1 MKGGD
6 RKMQQNE
13 SRRFWLSW
21 VGANALAE
29 MIGLGVAGVVGIRVF
44 VSQPATLWQALLSA
58 APAILSGAF
67 EGLVVGWAQW
77 SVLRR
82 ALPGVRARSWIGAT
96 IVGAVVAWCLG
107 MLPSTVMS
115 LTPQPAAAQAGPS
128 PFEGP
133 LVYPLA
139 MGMGAFL
146 GVVLGLP
153 QWVVLRR
160 WVPRGWRWIAA
171 NSAAWALG
179 MPIIFLVAGGMPS
192 SPPIAAIVAIALATL
207 ALAGAV
213 VGAVHGAV
221 LVRMLREI
229 SFEKLPA

>member
-1 MKGGD
+1 MNT
-6 RKMQQNE
+6 RAQ
-13 SRRFWLSW
+13 RRGFWLRW

-29 MIGLGVAGVVGIRVF
+29 MIGLGVAGIVGAKVF
-44 VSQPATLWQALLSA
+44 AAEPATLGQALASVV
-58 APAILSGAF
+58 PAILTGIL

-82 ALPGVRARSWIGAT
+82 RLPDLRARSWISATALGAF
-96 IVGAVVAWCLG
+96 VAWCLG
-107 MLPSTVMS
+107 MLPSTIMS

-128 PFEGP
+128 PFDGP

-139 MGMGAFL
+139 MAMGAVL
-146 GVVLGLP
+146 GVVLGVP
-153 QWVVLRR
+153 QWAVLRR
-160 WVPRGWRWIAA
+160 WAPRGWRWIAA

-179 MPIIFLVAGGMPS
+179 MPIIFMVAGGVPPS
-192 SPPIAAIVAIALATL
+192 LPVAAIAVIVLATL

-221 LVRMLREI
+221 LVRMLNDRD
-229 SFEKLPA
+229 

>member
-1 MKGGD
+1 MERD
-6 RKMQQNE
+6 DA
-13 SRRFWLSW
+13 RRFWLRW

-29 MIGLGVAGVVGIRVF
+29 MIGLGVAGVVGVQVF
-44 VSQPATLWQALLSA
+44 AGGPATLGQALVSIV
-58 APAILSGAF
+58 PAIVAGGF

-82 ALPGVRARSWIGAT
+82 PLPGMRARSWIGAT
-96 IVGAVVAWCLG
+96 VLGAFAAWCLG
-107 MLPSTVMS
+107 MLPSTLMS
-115 LTPQPAAAQAGPS
+115 LAPQPAAAQAGPS

-139 MGMGAFL
+139 MGMGAVL

-153 QWVVLRR
+153 QWAVLRR
-160 WVPRGWRWIAA
+160 WTPRGWRWIAA

-179 MPIIFLVAGGMPS
+179 MPVIFLVAGGVPPS
-192 SPPIAAIVAIALATL
+192 LPVAAVVAIVLATL

-221 LVRMLREI
+221 LVRMLGERM
-229 SFEKLPA
+229 SL

>member
-1 MKGGD
+1 ME
-6 RKMQQNE
+6 QFNA
-13 SRRFWLSW
+13 RRFWLRW

-29 MIGLGVAGVVGIRVF
+29 MIGLGVAGLVGVQVF
-44 VSQPATLWQALLSA
+44 ATTPATLGQALLSV
-58 APAILSGAF
+58 APAILAGAF

-82 ALPGVRARSWIGAT
+82 PLPGVRARSWIGAT
-96 IVGAVVAWCLG
+96 VLGALVAWCLG
-107 MLPSTVMS
+107 MLPSTLMS

-139 MGMGAFL
+139 MGMGAVL
-146 GVVLGLP
+146 GLVLGLP
-153 QWVVLRR
+153 QWRVLRR
-160 WVPRGWRWIAA
+160 WTPRGWRWIAA

-179 MPIIFLVAGGMPS
+179 MPVIFLVAGGVPPS
-192 SPPIAAIVAIALATL
+192 LPVAAIVAIVLATL

-213 VGAVHGAV
+213 VGAVHGVV
-221 LVRMLREI
+221 LVKMLRERM
-229 SFEKLPA
+229 SL

>member
-1 MKGGD
+1 MNSSDARG
-6 RKMQQNE
+6 
-13 SRRFWLSW
+13 FWLRW
-21 VGANALAE
+21 VGANSLAE
-29 MIGLGVAGVVGIRVF
+29 MIGLGVAGLVGISAVAG
-44 VSQPATLWQALLSA
+44 QPVTVWQALLSA
-58 APAILSGAF
+58 VPAVVAGAF

-82 ALPGVRARSWIGAT
+82 ALPGLRARSWIGAT
-96 IVGAVVAWCLG
+96 VLGALVAWCLG
-107 MLPSTVMS
+107 MLPSTIMS
-115 LTPQPAAAQAGPS
+115 LTPQPATAPAGPS

-139 MGMGAFL
+139 MGMGAVL

-153 QWVVLRR
+153 QWAVLRR
-160 WVPRGWRWIAA
+160 WAPRGWRWIAA

-179 MPIIFLVAGGMPS
+179 MPIIFLVAGDLPS
-192 SPPIAAIVAIALATL
+192 GLPVAAIVVIVLATL

-221 LVRMLREI
+221 LVRMLQRGQ
-229 SFEKLPA
+229 SRQV

>member
-1 MKGGD
+1 MNSSDARG
-6 RKMQQNE
+6 
-13 SRRFWLSW
+13 FWLRW
-21 VGANALAE
+21 VGANSLAE
-29 MIGLGVAGVVGIRVF
+29 MIGLGVAGLVGISAVAG
-44 VSQPATLWQALLSA
+44 QPVTGWQALLSA
-58 APAILSGAF
+58 VPAVVAGAF

-82 ALPGVRARSWIGAT
+82 ALPDLRARSWIGAT
-96 IVGAVVAWCLG
+96 VLGALVTWCLG
-107 MLPSTVMS
+107 MLPSTIMS
-115 LTPQPAAAQAGPS
+115 LTPQPATAPAGRS

-139 MGMGAFL
+139 MGMGAVL

-153 QWVVLRR
+153 QWAVLRR
-160 WVPRGWRWIAA
+160 WAPRGWRWIAA

-179 MPIIFLVAGGMPS
+179 MPIIFLVAGGLPS
-192 SPPIAAIVAIALATL
+192 GLPVAAIAVIVLATL

-221 LVRMLREI
+221 LVRMLPRGQ
-229 SFEKLPA
+229 SRQV

>member
-1 MKGGD
+1 ME
-6 RKMQQNE
+6 QNDA
-13 SRRFWLSW
+13 RHFWLRW

-29 MIGLGVAGVVGIRVF
+29 MIGLGLAAVVGVQVF
-44 VSQPATLWQALLSA
+44 VGGSADLGQALLSIT
-58 APAILSGAF
+58 PAILAGAF

-82 ALPGVRARSWIGAT
+82 RLPAMRARSWIGAT
-96 IVGAVVAWCLG
+96 VLGAFVAWCLA
-107 MLPSTVMS
+107 MLPSAIMS
-115 LTPQPAAAQAGPS
+115 LTPQTPVTTPAGPS

-139 MGMGAFL
+139 MGMGAVL
-146 GVVLGLP
+146 GVILGLP
-153 QWVVLRR
+153 QWAVLRR
-160 WVPRGWRWIAA
+160 WAPRGWRWIAA

-179 MPIIFLVAGGMPS
+179 MPIIFLVAGGV
-192 SPPIAAIVAIALATL
+192 PPGLPVAAIIMLVLATL

-221 LVRMLREI
+221 LVRMLGRERTI
-229 SFEKLPA
+229 

>member
-1 MKGGD
+1 MERNKA
-6 RKMQQNE
+6 
-13 SRRFWLSW
+13 RRFWLHW

-29 MIGLGVAGVVGIRVF
+29 MIGLGVAGMVGIGVF
-44 VSQPATLWQALLSA
+44 VNQPITPAQALLTA
-58 APAILSGAF
+58 APAVLAGAV

-77 SVLRR
+77 SVLRDP
-82 ALPGVRARSWIGAT
+82 LPGVRARSWIGAT
-96 IVGAVVAWCLG
+96 VLGAFIAWCLG
-107 MLPSTVMS
+107 MLPSSIMS
-115 LTPQPAAAQAGPS
+115 LTSQPTAAQSGTS

-139 MGMGAFL
+139 MGMGAIL
-146 GVVLGLP
+146 GIVLGLP

-160 WVPRGWRWIAA
+160 WTPRGWRWIAA

-179 MPIIFLVAGGMPS
+179 MPIIFLVAGGLPPS
-192 SPPIAAIVAIALATL
+192 LPVAAIVLLMLATL

-221 LVRMLREI
+221 LVRMLGEAV
-229 SFEKLPA
+229 PATSGRVV

>member
-1 MKGGD
+1 M
-6 RKMQQNE
+6 E
-13 SRRFWLSW
+13 RRDARSFWLRW

-29 MIGLGVAGVVGIRVF
+29 MIGLGAAGVVGI
-44 VSQPATLWQALLSA
+44 SALAGQPVTVGQALLSA
-58 APAILSGAF
+58 APAVLAGAF

-82 ALPGVRARSWIGAT
+82 PLPDLRARLWIGAT
-96 IVGAVVAWCLG
+96 VLGAFVAWCLG
-107 MLPSTVMS
+107 MLPSTIMS
-115 LTPQPAAAQAGPS
+115 LTPQPATAPAGPS

-139 MGMGAFL
+139 MGMGAVL

-153 QWVVLRR
+153 QWAVLRR
-160 WVPRGWRWIAA
+160 WTPRGWRWIAA

-179 MPIIFLVAGGMPS
+179 MPIIFLVAGGLPPS
-192 SPPIAAIVAIALATL
+192 LPIAAIAAIVLATL

-213 VGAVHGAV
+213 VGAVNGAV
-221 LVRMLREI
+221 LVRML
-229 SFEKLPA
+229 PPP